1 MEMRCYMFEKFIK
14 AFNEYTTQEKRIPA
28 PYIRKGFTL
37 KFKPEKATLR
47 ICTPGFYELYING
60 TNITKG
66 FLAPYIAN
74 PDQLVCYDEYDI
86 SSRLVNGKNAIGI
99 ILGNGFANQSVDH
112 WGFSEA
118 QFRAPLC
125 VSVELFASDE
135 RESFELKS
143 DESFKVCKSPI
154 IYDMYRYGTHYD
166 ARKEIVGWANADHD
180 DSKWENA
187 KFAEVP
193 KGEIIKCTAEPVTLQ
208 STIRPIS
215 ITYQKDFCYLKTA
228 FRGGEDI
235 EFTRVK
241 GGYLYDFGVSRS
253 GVCKLKIKG
262 ERGQKIT
269 IRHGERLTDDGV
281 FNINS
286 IYTFKEDYADYL
298 DEDCEDCEYLTHICH
313 IQEYTEDVEREQGND
328 GGLDGPDYDF
338 LEVMGDIL

>member
-1 MEMRCYMFEKFIK
+1 MFEKFIK

-112 WGFSEA
+112 WSFSEA

-135 RESFELKS
+135 RESFKLKS
-143 DESFKVCKSPI
+143 DESFK
-154 IYDMYRYGTHYD
+154 
-166 ARKEIVGWANADHD
+166 
-180 DSKWENA
+180 
-187 KFAEVP
+187 
-193 KGEIIKCTAEPVTLQ
+193 
-208 STIRPIS
+208 
-215 ITYQKDFCYLKTA
+215 
-228 FRGGEDI
+228 
-235 EFTRVK
+235 
-241 GGYLYDFGVSRS
+241 
-253 GVCKLKIKG
+253 
-262 ERGQKIT
+262 
-269 IRHGERLTDDGV
+269 
-281 FNINS
+281 
-286 IYTFKEDYADYL
+286 
-298 DEDCEDCEYLTHICH
+298 
-313 IQEYTEDVEREQGND
+313 
-328 GGLDGPDYDF
+328 
-338 LEVMGDIL
+338 